1 MPEGTVIIAT
11 HSRPHMLPRAVE
23 SARAAGADI
32 EVVVVDDASTDETAE
47 VCRALEGIRY
57 LRVERNQGVAG
68 ARNVGLLSARGE
80 YIAFLD
86 DDDVRLPGSLDL
98 QLAALRAAPEA
109 GLIYGQ
115 ALYDGQTDRAGHD
128 RYPQTCPR
136 GDVFWKLLASNFI
149 PCGSAVFRR
158 SCLFAVGLLDHS
170 IAGIDDWDLWVR
182 IAALYPVVAL
192 EQPVMIWRKT
202 TPGSDQG
209 SARAVEIVTLSTRQ
223 FHRRWLKLPRAA
235 GATARLR
242 RDVSRQFSK
251 NMASHLAFEAARSL
265 AHGHLLRAQHCAFA
279 ALRLHSRGLTWC
291 ALDGLAT
298 GASIQRQGEC

>member
-1 MPEGTVIIAT
+1 MPEVSVIIPT
-11 HSRPHMLPRAVE
+11 HGRPHMLPRAVL
-23 SARAAGADI
+23 SARAAGADV

-47 VCRALEGIRY
+47 VCRALEDVRY

-80 YIAFLD
+80 YVTFLD
-86 DDDVRLPGSLDL
+86 DDDVRLPCSLDL
-98 QLAALRAAPEA
+98 QLAALRSAPEA

-128 RYPQTCPR
+128 RYPQNCPS
-136 GDVFWKLLASNFI
+136 GDVFWKLLARNFI

-158 SCLFAVGLLDHS
+158 SCLFATGLLDHS
-170 IAGIDDWDLWVR
+170 VAGVDDWDLWVR
-182 IAALYPVVAL
+182 IAALYPVMAL

-209 SARAVEIVTLSTRQ
+209 SARAVETVTLITRQ

-235 GATARLR
+235 RATAALR
-242 RDVSRQFSK
+242 REVSRQFSK
-251 NMASHLAFEAARSL
+251 NMASYLAFEAARSFS
-265 AHGHLLRAQHCAFA
+265 HGRLLRAQRCAFA
-279 ALRLHSRGLTWC
+279 LLRLHSRGLARR
-291 ALDGLAT
+291 ALDGFAKGSSMH
-298 GASIQRQGEC
+298 GAGEH